1 MDYFKEEVELIKEQG
16 LFRKLKYLSKP
27 QDKNTIIDGKEVF
40 LMASS
45 NYLGLANDERLKRA
59 VKEAVDKY
67 GVGSGGA
74 RLTTGSYELN
84 KRLEETIAKFKH
96 SKAAIV
102 YNTGYMANVGTISAI
117 CDKDWVIF
125 SDELNHASIIDGCKL
140 SKAKT
145 IVYKH
150 CDPSDLA
157 KKIKE
162 VNPKKALVVSDGV
175 FSMDGDIAPV
185 KELAD
190 ICEKHPNIYLM
201 IDDAHATGVLGE
213 TGSGSAE
220 YFDVEDKVDIKLGTL
235 SKAVGAEG
243 GYVAGSKYLIEFL
256 RNKARSFIFSTAM
269 SPGIVAAS
277 IESLEIIKGMNE
289 DRKRLAKNSKYLQ
302 KRLRDNGFNVI
313 KSSTPI
319 ISLIV
324 GDEKTA
330 IEYSKRLLEVGIYI
344 PAIRPPTVKKG
355 TSRLRIVLMS
365 THSEQDLKE
374 ALEKIIKIGIDLKV
388 NTNKI
393 KY

>member
-1 MDYFKEEVELIKEQG
+1 MDYFKEQVELIKENG
-16 LFRKLKYLSKP
+16 LFRELKYLSKP
-27 QDKNTIIDGKEVF
+27 QDKYTVIEGKEVF

-45 NYLGLANDERLKRA
+45 NYLGLANDERLKKA

-84 KRLEETIAKFKH
+84 KKLEEAIAKFKQAE
-96 SKAAIV
+96 AAIV

-140 SKAKT
+140 SKAKI

-150 CDPSDLA
+150 CDTSDLA

-162 VNPKKALVVSDGV
+162 VNPKRALVISDGV

-185 KELAD
+185 KELAFL
-190 ICEKHPNIYLM
+190 CEKYSNIYLM

-220 YFDVEDKVDIKLGTL
+220 YFNVEDKVDIKLGTL
-235 SKAVGAEG
+235 SKAVGSEG

-256 RNKARSFIFSTAM
+256 RNRARSFIFSTAM

-277 IESLEIIKGMNE
+277 LKSLEIIE
-289 DRKRLAKNSKYLQ
+289 DMKEARINLAKNSKYLQ
-302 KRLRDNGFNVI
+302 KSLKDNGFNVI

-319 ISLIV
+319 ISLVV
-324 GDEKTA
+324 GDEKLTS
-330 IEYSKRLLEVGIYI
+330 EYSRRLLEVGVYI
-344 PAIRPPTVKKG
+344 PAIRPPTVRTG

-365 THSEQDLKE
+365 TYSKAELEE
-374 ALEKIIKIGIDLKV
+374 ALEKIIKIGIELGV
-388 NTNKI
+388 NTNN
-393 KY
+393 